1 MTTTTLTKT
10 PRTIIAAG
18 TSNAAG
24 TNIFTRGTVDLRT
37 AQGGILTVKLSNGT
51 TGPAQAATCNIL
63 IAHNSGA
70 TPTAA
75 SAGADWKTI
84 WSFTGT
90 TANSGIT
97 EQSIEVGPG
106 VMHLEVEVT
115 GNTGQ
120 AVTCEAFLS
129 EITSSSTV

>member
-1 MTTTTLTKT
+1 MTTTTITKT
-10 PRTIIAAG
+10 PRTLIAAA

-24 TNIFTRGTVDLRT
+24 STTRGTADLRT
-37 AQGGILTVKLSNGT
+37 AQGGLLTVKVTNGA
-51 TGPAQAATCNIL
+51 TGPTVPATVNIL
-63 IAHNSGA
+63 VAHDAGA

-84 WSFTGT
+84 WSFASSTGNN
-90 TANSGIT
+90 AVT
-97 EQSIEVGPG
+97 EQSITIDPG

-115 GNTGQ
+115 GNTAQ

-129 EITSSSTV
+129 EITSVATA

>member
-1 MTTTTLTKT
+1 LPNTTLIKN
-10 PRTIIAAG
+10 PRTLIAAA

-24 TNIFTRGTVDLRT
+24 ATKRGTVDLRT
-37 AQGGILTVKLSNGT
+37 ASGGTLTIKLTNGG
-51 TGPAQAATCNIL
+51 TGPTLQAEARVL
-63 IAHNSGA
+63 IAHSGSA

-75 SAGADWKTI
+75 SAGSDWKTI
-84 WSFTGT
+84 WSFGGGT
-90 TANSGIT
+90 ASNGVT
-97 EQSIEVGPG
+97 EQSIAIDAA

-129 EITSSSTV
+129 ELTSFDTA

>member
-10 PRTIIAAG
+10 PRTLIAAS
-18 TSNAAG
+18 TSNSAG
-24 TNIFTRGTVDLRT
+24 GTTRGTVDLRT
-37 AQGGILTVKLSNGT
+37 AQGGILTVKLTNGG
-51 TGPAQAATCNIL
+51 TGPTVAATCNIL

-84 WSFTGT
+84 WSFAGT
-90 TANSGIT
+90 TTNSAIT
-97 EQSIEVGPG
+97 EQSIDIGPG

-129 EITSSSTV
+129 EITSASTV